1 MISLKTAHELLER
14 SRHRPVWSSPYTAV
28 LLLLG
33 MALGAMLANPKR
45 LTENRLREVL
55 PPQALRAVI
64 AGALWTRAKRQRQIA
79 AALTSAW
86 EAIQLKDWDRAEQ
99 ELVALLR
106 RPIRPAS
113 ARIHSLM
120 MLAAVADNR
129 KEYGV
134 SQEILASVLGEPG
147 LEAGTRYAAR
157 IALAGT
163 ALLSQQ
169 LTDAVR
175 MIDNLSREEVP
186 EPIRA
191 QVELLDLFR
200 HVVMGQVQDAVEN
213 VEERRALFRRRLGTR
228 AGYGYALLAAAL
240 DRAGQAERAAELWRD
255 ATLLIRP
262 TELLDRFGELASVAR
277 KYPATEWPV

>member
-33 MALGAMLANPKR
+33 MALGAMLANPKS
-45 LTENRLREVL
+45 LTENRLLEL
-55 PPQALRAVI
+55 LLPQALLAVI

-106 RPIRPAS
+106 RPTRPAS

>member
-1 MISLKTAHELLER
+1 MISSKTAHELLER
-14 SRHRPVWSSPYTAV
+14 ARHRPVWSSPYTLV

-33 MALGAMLANPKR
+33 MALGASLANPR
-45 LTENRLREVL
+45 GLTENRLLEL
-55 PPQALRAVI
+55 LLPQALLAVT
-64 AGALWTRAKRQRQIA
+64 AGALWTRARRQQRIA
-79 AALTSAW
+79 AAMTSAW

-99 ELVALLR
+99 EVVALLR

-113 ARIHSLM
+113 ARIHVLM
-120 MLAAVADNR
+120 MLAAVADSR

-134 SQEILASVLGEPG
+134 SQEILTSVLGEPG
-147 LEAGTRYAAR
+147 LDPGTRYAAR

-163 ALLSQQ
+163 TLRSQQ

-200 HVVMGQVQDAVEN
+200 HVVMGQVEDAVEGA
-213 VEERRALFRRRLGTR
+213 EERRVLFRRRLGTR

-240 DRAGQAERAAELWRD
+240 DRAGQTDRAAELWRD

-262 TELLDRFGELASVAR
+262 TELLDRFGELATVAK